1 MSAKETHIPE
11 GAHTIIRKYAAGPHY
26 TNNLM
31 IGTANRVEDAL
42 IEAGVVM
49 SGSGYPAGL
58 MTRLYSSDTVHRF
71 SDSNFRY
78 LRDPQTFRHEVLG
91 VKPTVDEK
99 YRDMYREEFRL
110 LGLDINKLKQQHI
123 RTIHRNRIA
132 RLVGKT
138 PEEVGSGYIKRL
150 LDRPEICDLL
160 IQYFNEHQIA
170 QFRKYIAGDD
180 SFRL

>member
-11 GAHTIIRKYAAGPHY
+11 KAHHILREYAAGSHY

-71 SDSNFRY
+71 SDSNFKY
-78 LRDPQTFRHEVLG
+78 LRNPQAFRRDVFGH
-91 VKPTVDEK
+91 KPPIDES
-99 YRDMYREEFRL
+99 YRTMYSAELDF
-110 LGLDINKLKQQHI
+110 LGLKIDTLKSEDI

-138 PEEVGSGYIKRL
+138 PEEVGNGYIKRL

-170 QFRKYIAGDD
+170 QFREYIADD
-180 SFRL
+180 NSFRL